1 MKYRNSPLKP
11 YTQIESSV
19 PLYIL
24 THPSNI
30 LPFLTIA
37 LPRLIL
43 SVTGGAESFVLPPT
57 LLAKISDGLVS
68 SASDMNTWI
77 VTGGTD
83 SGVMKLVGDVMA
95 KACLENQNPIIG
107 IGMCGCDR

>member
-1 MKYRNSPLKP
+1 MRYACPRDFCAFKAVTVIS
-11 YTQIESSV
+11 
-19 PLYIL
+19 L
-24 THPSNI
+24 TPSI
-30 LPFLTIA
+30 I
-37 LPRLIL
+37 LIL
-43 SVTGGAESFVLPPT
+43 SVTGGAESFVLPPS
-57 LLAKISDGLVS
+57 LLSNISDGLVS

-107 IGMCGCDR
+107 IGE